1 MAETRELPVEAKVG
15 DSQPDQ
21 KKEAVNTLQSESENL
36 RKSEVQPAGQ
46 AGQTRLV
53 NETKDS
59 AVVPALEIVDNTAE
73 KPLSADEQRRVSFLQ
88 KQIVNIYS
96 ISQPRPENVSDEEF
110 ARQVKEGVEKIQQE
124 EREGR
129 FGPATKEAYKN
140 MVTWIEKQAVPG
152 AITELTR
159 LQLPLPSGTP
169 LELPADQYNNVV
181 SVDYYKQLVQTGRIT
196 PNLKLDS
203 ANVPSDLEIEKIDD
217 TMRWLKEVDVRAL
230 TARQEQ
236 QDRLLEKEITRL
248 IPDKDQQEA
257 WLDKRGSKPEEW
269 RAAAIEAV
277 DLATR
282 VRNYVEAMDS
292 LNRAGKR
299 FGFEKPPGSEIVRD
313 EKGRIT
319 QVKLDLPKDLR
330 LDHPE
335 NKEKMENL
343 RKWMADHGQEV
354 DQALKELI
362 KLEENPDRLLFWGE
376 IDTPEG
382 RVRLDQKG
390 DISEFVDKENVD
402 GSEKY
407 YNLIDL
413 EFDVEE
419 KTGADGKKKIV
430 ISNDV
435 QYRYSNW
442 YNYLNIG
449 ADKIGNE
456 TKVAPRE
463 YDPEDWVPVRN
474 GGKVEIMQAKDL
486 ASWRTRQQVFHYG
499 EKALIATLDG
509 AMLVTGT
516 IQVGA
521 AVKAARAGQLVLSQA
536 AKQAFKGGLRA
547 TVGASGIVNNAYFQ
561 NTEIGQ
567 HIQTARGLYFVGDA
581 ALGLGAGSWRML
593 KNLRTGTE
601 AASAAESAS
610 AIVEAQIKGSKW
622 ANRIYAPAEFGA
634 KMTEL
639 PFAVVIGQDIYHQV
653 DSLSEIG
660 RNDPTRAALR
670 QGKDGQGDQ
679 APAEEKA
686 AEIDPKKAKVAELD
700 RYELLLQGEQSDP
713 QVKEILEKTRTL
725 LAGDATAEEID
736 RYKQELVSQFM
747 PDGSQVTDRSSDMS
761 HLQDKSGGFL
771 KYAET
776 KSRASQTAAALA
788 LLQLSRDSEGNLP
801 DTLASREI
809 NIAEYKY
816 SETVY
821 HEYGSTEIEHTSPAR
836 TEKQDLKSSDIAA
849 YLRREMVS
857 PKAESKLVASSDLAL
872 QLGVASGREVA
883 GVLEDVFTSDKTTDL
898 EKSEAILRLGVTVDA
913 LKIQEAVSLDARDQ
927 FKEDSLK
934 VGLSASAVENYLQN
948 IALTAKNKDHRAAA
962 AMMLYANGEGD
973 SDTRQEMIKQYS
985 RLLGESKTE
994 NTSEE
999 NSFSVKAL
1007 NILKAD
1013 MADESKG
1020 SERRLNAAS
1029 AVLDLAGDDAEL
1041 RLSVYRNLT
1050 TLMTPENV
1058 DLSRRVVEKLG
1069 AEGMKRLSESES
1081 RDDKKAANSVRETSM
1096 AIVSNT
1102 LKGVEDYSLDL
1113 KSEKDSAEFIKVL
1126 KPVIEGGEQMQK
1138 SIIEQSLIGLL
1149 DQNSSKFANFSPK
1162 LRIAAIQSLTE
1173 MGSRNAIPV
1182 LRDTLAGDPERK
1194 TQKDWDA
1201 SVRYEAIK
1209 GLETLRDP
1217 KLRSLVIDLVGTES
1231 DPTVSSRLLD
1241 VKFTQERLDP
1251 SSEEYK
1257 KVFERTAAALMR
1269 DPFEGWTKLKEEVES
1284 YKKNLSADQK
1294 DDATKYFIRKWREE
1308 NFPLLNGKTFNSY
1321 RDSEGDKAAEAVYAG
1336 FLGSLDWFFSYRST
1350 IDKEEASARK
1360 TRRQEVTDSRDAQF
1374 ERLID
1379 RAALRNED
1387 GMKAKLA
1394 LIDILQNG
1402 GQPFASDES
1411 DWAQRKSAQAI
1422 RDLAKPGVEN
1432 RDLIVWAVQEGLTK
1446 SRNMDHQARRYL
1458 AEALDQ
1464 LATPDKDKRR
1474 AITREEAALTAASAL
1489 DLQITQRAPYS
1500 ADTTIESSLVKT
1512 IVANGHHKAYPV
1524 LEALVKEK
1532 QGTAL
1537 GREAEDA
1544 LHKMRDSVIQVW
1556 RDTAQDTTTTA
1567 AQRALNIE
1575 KALEDG
1581 NDAQV
1586 VIDAIFSAVKN
1597 QHTRDAQD
1605 PRFNMLRLA
1614 MNSTNERVRLAAA
1627 GSMIELGSYAGIDLS
1642 PALAVLQSI
1651 EKDSAVAGLKKDA
1664 RFYLDLN
1671 GKVSS
1676 TR

>member
-1 MAETRELPVEAKVG
+1 
-15 DSQPDQ
+15 
-21 KKEAVNTLQSESENL
+21 
-36 RKSEVQPAGQ
+36 
-46 AGQTRLV
+46 
-53 NETKDS
+53 
-59 AVVPALEIVDNTAE
+59 
-73 KPLSADEQRRVSFLQ
+73 
-88 KQIVNIYS
+88 
-96 ISQPRPENVSDEEF
+96 
-110 ARQVKEGVEKIQQE
+110 
-124 EREGR
+124 
-129 FGPATKEAYKN
+129 
-140 MVTWIEKQAVPG
+140 
-152 AITELTR
+152 
-159 LQLPLPSGTP
+159 
-169 LELPADQYNNVV
+169 
-181 SVDYYKQLVQTGRIT
+181 
-196 PNLKLDS
+196 
-203 ANVPSDLEIEKIDD
+203 
-217 TMRWLKEVDVRAL
+217 
-230 TARQEQ
+230 
-236 QDRLLEKEITRL
+236 
-248 IPDKDQQEA
+248 
-257 WLDKRGSKPEEW
+257 
-269 RAAAIEAV
+269 
-277 DLATR
+277 
-282 VRNYVEAMDS
+282 
-292 LNRAGKR
+292 
-299 FGFEKPPGSEIVRD
+299 
-313 EKGRIT
+313 
-319 QVKLDLPKDLR
+319 
-330 LDHPE
+330 
-335 NKEKMENL
+335 
-343 RKWMADHGQEV
+343 
-354 DQALKELI
+354 
-362 KLEENPDRLLFWGE
+362 
-376 IDTPEG
+376 
-382 RVRLDQKG
+382 
-390 DISEFVDKENVD
+390 
-402 GSEKY
+402 
-407 YNLIDL
+407 
-413 EFDVEE
+413 
-419 KTGADGKKKIV
+419 
-430 ISNDV
+430 
-435 QYRYSNW
+435 
-442 YNYLNIG
+442 
-449 ADKIGNE
+449 
-456 TKVAPRE
+456 
-463 YDPEDWVPVRN
+463 
-474 GGKVEIMQAKDL
+474 
-486 ASWRTRQQVFHYG
+486 
-499 EKALIATLDG
+499 
-509 AMLVTGT
+509 MLVTGT

-686 AEIDPKKAKVAELD
+686 VEIDPKKAKVAELD

-713 QVKEILEKTRTL
+713 QVKEILDKTKTL

-747 PDGSQVTDRSSDMS
+747 PDGSQVTDRSSDMG

-788 LLQLSRDSEGNLP
+788 LLQLSRDAEGNLP

-857 PKAESKLVASSDLAL
+857 PKADSKLVASSDLAL

-883 GVLEDVFTSDKTTDL
+883 GVLEDVFTSDKSTDL

-934 VGLSASAVENYLQN
+934 VGLSASAVENYLKS

-962 AMMLYANGEGD
+962 ALMLYANGEGD

-985 RLLGESKTE
+985 RLLGESKTDSG
-994 NTSEE
+994 SEE
-999 NSFSVKAL
+999 SSFSVKAL

-1029 AVLDLAGDDAEL
+1029 AVLDLAGDDADL
-1041 RLSVYRNLT
+1041 RLPAYRNLA

-1069 AEGMKRLSESES
+1069 AEGMKSLSESES
-1081 RDDKKAANSVRETSM
+1081 REDKKAANSVRETSM

-1113 KSEKDSAEFIKVL
+1113 KSENASAEFIKVL

-1138 SIIEQSLIGLL
+1138 SIIEQSLISLL

-1257 KVFERTAAALMR
+1257 KVFERTAAALMK
-1269 DPFEGWTKLKEEVES
+1269 DPFEGWTNLKEEVER
-1284 YKKNLSADQK
+1284 YKRGLPGDQK
-1294 DDATKYFIRKWREE
+1294 DDATKYFIREWREE

-1321 RDSEGDKAAEAVYAG
+1321 RDSEGNKAAEAVYAG
-1336 FLGSLDWFFSYRST
+1336 FLGSLDWFFSARST
-1350 IDKEEASARK
+1350 IDKEEASARN

-1379 RAALRNED
+1379 RAALRNLD

-1411 DWAQRKSAQAI
+1411 EWAQRKSARAF

-1432 RDLIVWAVQEGLTK
+1432 RDLIIWAVQEGLTK
-1446 SRNMDHQARRYL
+1446 SRNMDLQARRYL

-1464 LATPDKDKRR
+1464 LATPDKNGGR
-1474 AITREEAALTAASAL
+1474 AITKEEAALTAASAL
-1489 DLQITQRAPYS
+1489 DLQITQRGPYS
-1500 ADTTIESSLVKT
+1500 ADANIESTLLKT

-1524 LEALVKEK
+1524 LEALVKER

-1544 LHKMRDSVIQVW
+1544 LQKMRDSVIQVW
-1556 RDTAQDTTTTA
+1556 HDTAQDTTTTA

-1586 VIDAIFSAVKN
+1586 VIDAIFAAVKY

-1627 GSMIELGSYAGIDLS
+1627 GSMIELGYHAGIDLS
-1642 PALAVLQSI
+1642 SALAVLQSI

-1664 RFYLDLN
+1664 RYYLEQTARV
-1671 GKVSS
+1671 KS